1 VIRASTPT
9 GSTAR
14 SSTTALLAL
23 ALLLPAL
30 SGCGARVLRETIR
43 ETPRT
48 RIVLRSVARG
58 GEPQD
63 RGFDHPAIISPV
75 RLTHILA
82 RVDVIPGDGAGAERR
97 PALEVEQLFEVAEG
111 LSEALAR
118 ATPAQE
124 VVVLTTHRERTL
136 GVFTHDY
143 LTSFVAFVKDD
154 LLHLHFGH
162 VGFELPRDT
171 GVRVTR
177 WPEPEPGVVQ
187 MKFRVV
193 PSEAMDAIGPQS
205 LAIAWRDPIFRRAS
219 AVRVTPTGRVL
230 RRTILMEEPL
240 PAAPEPAEP
249 EPPDPGSLA
258 PETLR
263 ELADLEEARRAGRI
277 SEAAYQTRRREILAR
292 DPGAD

>member
-1 VIRASTPT
+1 MIAGGLPKRGA
-9 GSTAR
+9 A
-14 SSTTALLAL
+14 ALLVVAL
-23 ALLLPAL
+23 AVPPLA
-30 SGCGARVLRETIR
+30 GCGARVLRETVR

-48 RIVLRSVARG
+48 RVLLRSVTEG
-58 GEPQD
+58 GEPRD

-75 RLTHILA
+75 RLTHILS
-82 RVDVIPGDGAGAERR
+82 RVDVLVGDGEDAERR
-97 PALEVEQLFEVAEG
+97 PALEVEELFEVAEG

-124 VVVLTTHRERTL
+124 VVVLTTHRKRTL

-143 LTSFVAFVKDD
+143 LTSFAAYVKDD

-171 GVRVTR
+171 GVRATR
-177 WPEPEPGVVQ
+177 WPEPEAGVVQ

-193 PSEAMDAIGPQS
+193 ASEGMDAVGPQS
-205 LAIAWRDPIFRRAS
+205 LAIAWRDPVFRRAS

-240 PAAPEPAEP
+240 PAEEQPAAPEPP
-249 EPPDPGSLA
+249 ELSGLA

-263 ELADLEEARRAGRI
+263 QLADLEEARRAGRI
-277 SEAAYQTRRREILAR
+277 SEAAYQTRRREILAA
-292 DPGAD
+292 DPGAR